1 MQERERIVLGSLV
14 VLLLVLWLGFLVHR
28 SPRFAGSAWGG
39 ALGVSGALL
48 MLWPLGYSLVK
59 RIPTVKAAVTKRVP
73 MRTLLAWHVY
83 TGTLGALL
91 ALLHTGHKFNSVLGI
106 LLTVMMFA
114 AVLSG
119 YVGRHLLQLVGQEL
133 HEKEETLA
141 ELQAAYQQTEA
152 ELAQHPVPDLAAAGR
167 GFPGRLAAA
176 FFIREAETGTGAPAL
191 ASRAVRLAG
200 SIADMEYAI
209 DAHERLQ
216 RWFKGWLA
224 LHIATSV
231 AFYVL
236 LALHVWA
243 GIYFGLRWFQ

>member
-1 MQERERIVLGSLV
+1 MQERERTVIGGLV

-28 SPRFAGSAWGG
+28 SPRFPGSAWGG
-39 ALGVSGALL
+39 ALAVSGALL
-48 MLWPLGYSLVK
+48 LLWPLGYALLK
-59 RIPTVKAAVTKRVP
+59 RVPVVKAAVTKRIS
-73 MRTLLAWHVY
+73 MHTLLAWHVY

-91 ALLHTGHKFNSVLGI
+91 ALLHTGHKFESVLGF
-106 LLTVMMFA
+106 LLTAMMFA

-119 YVGRHLLQLVGQEL
+119 YVGRHLLRLVGQEL
-133 HEKEETLA
+133 QEKEATLA
-141 ELQAAYQQTEA
+141 TLQAAYRQTEA
-152 ELAQHPVPDLAAAGR
+152 ELAQHPAPVLAAVPR
-167 GFPGRLAAA
+167 GFLGRLAAA
-176 FFIREAETGTGAPAL
+176 FFTQEAEVGTDAPAL

-209 DAHERLQ
+209 EAHERLQ

-224 LHIATSV
+224 LHIATSL

-236 LALHVWA
+236 LALHVWT